1 MNKKEILKI
10 LKNLAVKRAPSG
22 LENARGEIFKQ
33 ELEHFLQNK
42 DIPVNIDTLGNVYI
56 KLEGLNPK
64 KSIAVYAHLD
74 EIGGTIRKIN
84 KSGTLEFSKRGGYEG
99 RWIVSREIQILNKD
113 NKWIKG
119 VIEGRSVHSV
129 PQDLRNKEKIE
140 AHEQK
145 IFIGARDI
153 NEVKNLYKVHVGAP
167 FVFSGSFGLLNPE
180 FDDDIIAGYSL
191 DNLVAVTCLILLTEK
206 IINNLSNEEGK
217 LQKDYNLYIVG
228 TTREEIGT
236 EGALFFSRHIN
247 IDHVIAIDIGIVA
260 DFSGSVNSDIKLR
273 GGPVITWQ
281 ELIGTGVFDF
291 ESCKKL
297 AIIAEK
303 NHISFQDGI
312 FEYYGS
318 DAGKTQKWL
327 GIPSI
332 LVGIPTMY
340 SHNVPEIST
349 LSGIENAAEL
359 VYQYLREL

>member
-1 MNKKEILKI
+1 MYKNEILKV
-10 LKNLAVKRAPSG
+10 LKKLAAKRAPSG
-22 LENARGEIFKQ
+22 LEKARGEIFRQ
-33 ELEHFLQNK
+33 ELERCLQNK
-42 DIPVNIDTLGNVYI
+42 NIPVNIDTLGNVYV
-56 KLEGLNPK
+56 KFEGLSPK
-64 KSIAVYAHLD
+64 KAIAVYAHID
-74 EIGGTIRKIN
+74 EIGGTIRNIN
-84 KSGTLEFSKRGGYEG
+84 NNGMLEFSKRGGYEG
-99 RWIVSREIQILNKD
+99 RWLLSREIQILNRES
-113 NKWIKG
+113 KWIKG

-145 IFIGARDI
+145 IYIGARNAD
-153 NEVKNLYKVHVGAP
+153 EVKNLYKIHIGAP

-180 FDDDIIAGYSL
+180 IDDDIIAGYSL

-206 IINNLSNEEGK
+206 IANNLLNEEGK
-217 LQKDYNLYIVG
+217 FQKDYNLNIVS

-236 EGALFFSRHIN
+236 EGALFFSRN
-247 IDHVIAIDIGIVA
+247 NKIDHVIAIDIGIVA
-260 DFSGSVNSDIKLR
+260 DFTGRVNSDIKLR
-273 GGPVITWQ
+273 EGPVITWQ
-281 ELIGTGVFDF
+281 ELNGTGVFDF

-297 AIIAEK
+297 ALIAEK
-303 NHISFQDGI
+303 NNIPYQDGI

-349 LSGIENAAEL
+349 LSGIEKAANL
-359 VYQYLREL
+359 VYQYLCEL